1 MAVLAALTGVT
12 PAASA
17 APSGAAEASTAPA
30 GLARVSGQA
39 RVFYVYSPR
48 DDIRFSVD
56 AKAAPF
62 SRPVDGLPQGMPTD
76 ARGTVTIS
84 HWSPEKK
91 QGRRAEAAV
100 DCLATGGDTAT
111 LSAVVTKSEDPD
123 EIGERLGF
131 SVKSGGPGKG
141 RFGFSWAVSNVD
153 VVDGKAVF
161 PHVGTCMAP
170 APFASVTKGGFK
182 VRHAE
187 LPPLPTGWGSGPTGA
202 APDDASGLWR
212 CAGTVRAV

>member
-1 MAVLAALTGVT
+1 MGAGAAVAVLVGLTGST

-17 APSGAAEASTAPA
+17 APSGAAAVSKAPT

-39 RVFYVYSPR
+39 RVFYAYSPH
-48 DDIRFSVD
+48 DEIRFSVD
-56 AKAAPF
+56 ATAAPF
-62 SRPVDGLPQGMPTD
+62 SRPVGGLPQGMPTD
-76 ARGTVTIS
+76 ARGTVTVS
-84 HWSPEKK
+84 HWSPGKG

-100 DCLATGGDTAT
+100 DCLVTGGGTAT
-111 LSAVVTKSEDPD
+111 LSARVTKSEDPD

-131 SVKSGGPGKG
+131 SVTSGGPGKG

-170 APFASVTKGGFK
+170 APFAAVTKGGFK

-187 LPPLPTGWGSGPTGA
+187 LPPLPTGWGKQAEGA
-202 APDDASGLWR
+202 GAR
-212 CAGTVRAV
+212 